1 VTQTSARY
9 VFGILSIV
17 AGEEQEITSGQADPD
32 QRQALW
38 AAGMGG
44 YSRTTNTYKRLG
56 KLNTLRKFL
65 MSGTATLATGTP
77 GYPNERSRVMFSSQT
92 DLVFIKGPIIVY
104 LNNVSRLVYN
114 GIVVSLQDLCMSLQ
128 RVSLNAS
135 VSLSLPSAVS
145 SSRFQGELFE

>member
-1 VTQTSARY
+1 LYLV
-9 VFGILSIV
+9 LSTV

-38 AAGMGG
+38 APGMGG
-44 YSRTTNTYKRLG
+44 YSRTTNTYKRIG

-65 MSGTATLATGTP
+65 MSGTAKLATGTP
-77 GYPNERSRVMFSSQT
+77 GYPNERSRVMFSSKT

-104 LNNVSRLVYN
+104 LNNVSRLDHN
-114 GIVVSLQDLCMSLQ
+114 GMIVFQRNLCISLQ
-128 RVSLNAS
+128 RVSLEAS
-135 VSLSLPSAVS
+135 VSLSLPSTVS